1 MPITANN
8 TNRKS
13 WLEVAPK
20 SDFPIQNIPFG
31 VFLTK
36 ENVVTVGTRIGD
48 FAIDLGALQQLNYF
62 EGIELTDD
70 MFMQDTLNDFISD
83 GKKTWRLVRNRIA
96 AIFDAENPKLRDNKK
111 QRQIVIF
118 KMNEIL
124 FI

>member
-1 MPITANN
+1 MSITANDI
-8 TNRKS
+8 NRKS
-13 WLEVAPK
+13 WLEVSST

-36 ENVVTVGTRIGD
+36 ENIVTVGTRIGD

-83 GKKTWRLVRNRIA
+83 GQKTWRLVRNRIA
-96 AIFDAENPKLRDNKK
+96 DIFDEKNSCIPK
-111 QRQIVIF
+111 
-118 KMNEIL
+118 
-124 FI
+124 